1 MFCSLTPI
9 RFGQVYPRRSR
20 QLKPSSVSSRN
31 SQALRFRELHISF
44 NYSRIFL
51 ISLKI
56 VYQKYRYNN
65 IQMSKR
71 GILTHSGHC
80 IVTFII
86 EVWIFVLKIVSESI
100 GRKGINPNTISKT
113 SSSFFI
119 IHHHLTR

>member
-1 MFCSLTPI
+1 M
-9 RFGQVYPRRSR
+9 
-20 QLKPSSVSSRN
+20 
-31 SQALRFRELHISF
+31 
-44 NYSRIFL
+44 
-51 ISLKI
+51 
-56 VYQKYRYNN
+56 YQKYRYNN

-119 IHHHLTR
+119 IHHPLIRKQQTLLF